1 MSYPSDNPDQRGSG
15 LILASSPT
23 AKKTYGI
30 SNVSRSRDLPFPYPE
45 DLVIA
50 PPRMA
55 LYMRKNMVINNIY
68 KKYAD
73 EQNHAVYSIDESFL
87 DVTDSLKLFGTKN
100 ARDYMR
106 KNMVIN
112 NIYKKYADEQNHAV
126 YSIDESFLD
135 VTDSLKLFGT
145 KNARELA
152 KMIQIDV
159 FKQTGIYTTIG
170 IGDNPLLAKFA
181 LDLESK
187 KNPDMKAEWRYE
199 DVQEKLWSVKEITDV
214 WGIGHR
220 TAIRLK
226 RMGIFTMHDLA
237 HANYYQLK
245 QNFGVLGTQLYAHSW
260 GVKNPDMKAEW
271 RYEDVQEKL
280 WSVKEITDVWGIGH
294 RTAIRLKRM
303 GIFTM
308 HDLAHANYYQLKQN
322 FGVLGTQ
329 LYAHSWGVDRSFLG
343 QKYKVKSKSIG
354 NSQVLNRDYTRRNEI
369 EIVIKE
375 MADQVATRLRRS
387 GAKAEVISLWIG
399 FSMGYVDR
407 SGSRGFHQQM
417 KVPAT
422 NSSKQIAN
430 YLLQIFDRHYKYQ
443 EIGFSMGYV
452 DRSGSRGFH
461 QQMKVPATNSSK
473 QIANYL
479 LQIFDRHYKYQDIRN
494 VGVNCS
500 KLVYSNALQ
509 LDLFEDPNEQVKD
522 LKIDYVVDTIRKK
535 FGFKSIVHA
544 NSIMEGGRAIARSS
558 LVGGHAGGMSGLEG
572 ASYERCLRKRSL
584 GYKRSCW
591 FGFNEP

>member
-1 MSYPSDNPDQRGSG
+1 MVMQFGVNPRFDYTKEPSRDILCIDCKSFYASVECVERGLNPLSKVSCHVLSFRRSFSAGEWVDPGIESG
-15 LILASSPT
+15 R
-23 AKKTYGI
+23 KKTYGI

-55 LYMRKNMVINNIY
+55 LYMRKNMEINNIY

-73 EQNHAVYSIDESFL
+73 EQNHSVYSIDESFV
-87 DVTDSLKLFGTKN
+87 DVTDSLKLFSAK
-100 ARDYMR
+100 D
-106 KNMVIN
+106 
-112 NIYKKYADEQNHAV
+112 
-126 YSIDESFLD
+126 
-135 VTDSLKLFGT
+135 
-145 KNARELA
+145 ARELA
-152 KMIQIDV
+152 RMIQTDV
-159 FKQTGIYTTIG
+159 YRQTGIFTTIG

-187 KNPDMKAEWRYE
+187 KNSDMKAEWRYE
-199 DVQEKLWSVKEITDV
+199 DVHQKLWSVENITDV
-214 WGIGHR
+214 WGIGR
-220 TAIRLK
+220 
-226 RMGIFTMHDLA
+226 
-237 HANYYQLK
+237 
-245 QNFGVLGTQLYAHSW
+245 
-260 GVKNPDMKAEW
+260 
-271 RYEDVQEKL
+271 
-280 WSVKEITDVWGIGH
+280 

-443 EIGFSMGYV
+443 
-452 DRSGSRGFH
+452 
-461 QQMKVPATNSSK
+461 
-473 QIANYL
+473 
-479 LQIFDRHYKYQDIRN
+479 DIRN

-558 LVGGHAGGMSGLEG
+558 LVGGHAGGMSGIEG
-572 ASYERCLRKRSL
+572 AEGHGKTY
-584 GYKRSCW
+584 
-591 FGFNEP
+591 

>member
-1 MSYPSDNPDQRGSG
+1 MAMQFGVNPRFDYTKEPSRDILCIDCKSFYASVECVERGLNPLKTKLVVMYYPSDDSSQRGSG
-15 LILASSPT
+15 LILASSPA
-23 AKKTYGI
+23 AKKAYGI
-30 SNVSRSRDLPFPYPE
+30 SNVSRSRGLPYPE

-55 LYMRKNMVINNIY
+55 LYMRKNMEINNIY

-73 EQNHAVYSIDESFL
+73 EQNHSVYSIDESFV
-87 DVTDSLKLFGTKN
+87 DVTDSLKLFGAK
-100 ARDYMR
+100 D
-106 KNMVIN
+106 
-112 NIYKKYADEQNHAV
+112 
-126 YSIDESFLD
+126 
-135 VTDSLKLFGT
+135 
-145 KNARELA
+145 ARELA
-152 KMIQIDV
+152 RMIQTDV
-159 FKQTGIYTTIG
+159 YRQTGIFTTIG

-187 KNPDMKAEWRYE
+187 KNSDMKAEWRYE
-199 DVQEKLWSVKEITDV
+199 DVQQKLWSVENITDV
-214 WGIGHR
+214 WGIGRR
-220 TAIRLK
+220 TAIRLN

-260 GVKNPDMKAEW
+260 G
-271 RYEDVQEKL
+271 
-280 WSVKEITDVWGIGH
+280 I
-294 RTAIRLKRM
+294 
-303 GIFTM
+303 
-308 HDLAHANYYQLKQN
+308 
-322 FGVLGTQ
+322 
-329 LYAHSWGVDRSFLG
+329 DRSFLG
-343 QKYKVKSKSIG
+343 QKYKIKSKSIG
-354 NSQVLNRDYTRRNEI
+354 NSQVLNRDYTRRKEI

-375 MADQVATRLRRS
+375 MADQVATRLRRT
-387 GAKAEVISLWIG
+387 GAKAEVVSLWIG
-399 FSMGYVDR
+399 FSMGY
-407 SGSRGFHQQM
+407 
-417 KVPAT
+417 
-422 NSSKQIAN
+422 I
-430 YLLQIFDRHYKYQ
+430 
-443 EIGFSMGYV
+443 

-558 LVGGHAGGMSGLEG
+558 LVGGHAGGMSGIEG
-572 ASYERCLRKRSL
+572 AEGHGKTY
-584 GYKRSCW
+584 
-591 FGFNEP
+591 